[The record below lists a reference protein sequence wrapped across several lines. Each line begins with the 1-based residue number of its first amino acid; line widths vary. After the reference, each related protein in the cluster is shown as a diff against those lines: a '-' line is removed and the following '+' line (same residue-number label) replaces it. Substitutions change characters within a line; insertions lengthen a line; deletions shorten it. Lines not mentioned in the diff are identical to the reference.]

1 MRRGLLRPK
10 SAILPTFSDLSQR
23 SPKHP
28 SPLKQRGTRIG
39 LCKPTP
45 FNFLHFWRLSIVA
58 SIETRI
64 RWTVSLLQR
73 LRQRRSGA
81 TSEQTPGDEADL
93 ASEDAEVSLETRL
106 MDRDAKLLREVE
118 RALEKVQDG
127 HYGLC
132 EGTDEPIGYARL
144 KLRPWTRYSVTYKEE
159 LEREEKRMGGAE

>member
-1 MRRGLLRPK
+1 MAAKTSEK
-10 SAILPTFSDLSQR
+10 SLTQTQEKELVTMLESKRD
-23 SPKHP
+23 
-28 SPLKQRGTRIG
+28 
-39 LCKPTP
+39 
-45 FNFLHFWRLSIVA
+45 
-58 SIETRI
+58 E
-64 RWTVSLLQR
+64 LLQR

-81 TSEQTPGDEADL
+81 TSEQQPGDEADL

-127 HYGLC
+127 LYGLC

-159 LEREEKRMGGAE
+159 LEREEKRMGGVE